1 MITSI
6 RFRFLLC
13 SVLVLMA
20 VSVHAQGFR
29 FSDFR
34 ENPTDM
40 TAATSGVKDL
50 NGRAAALIRFV
61 VRAPQFEFDA
71 NMGIIKTE
79 KHTGEVWVYVPHGT
93 KRLTVRHPYLGVVR
107 DFEPPVAIKSK
118 TTYDVELVIL
128 DRAYMESL
136 YQQQQNGD
144 DRPIETD
151 FYAEPQTE
159 RPPVQ
164 QQERQPEREPDQIR
178 YQSDISDPVYY
189 PAYPSQDQPVSH
201 KSTVGPVA
209 HFYAGIG
216 FNAVSLMGPS
226 VSLGLNFKGFM
237 VEGGFVYGM
246 DKVENVTFTLRN
258 SSKTSE
264 SYDYSCM
271 KALARV
277 GYQIEAVE
285 HFFITP
291 LAGATFN
298 MISGKSTLNSTST
311 DYFKESNPMSIHAA
325 IRFSYEVI
333 DHLRVHLTP
342 QYDFSIGGDEIFEVI
357 KQGDS
362 KIKTWGEG
370 FGINVGVIYEF

>member
-1 MITSI
+1 MM
-6 RFRFLLC
+6 LLT
-13 SVLVLMA
+13 
-20 VSVHAQGFR
+20 VSAFAQGFR
-29 FSDFR
+29 FGNFR
-34 ENPTDM
+34 ETPTDM

-128 DRAYMESL
+128 DRAYMQSL

-178 YQSDISDPVYY
+178 YQADISAPIDDSV
-189 PAYPSQDQPVSH
+189 YPSRDQPVSH

-226 VSLGLNFKGFM
+226 ATLGLNFKGFL
-237 VEGGFVYGM
+237 VEGGFVNGM
-246 DKVENVTFTLRN
+246 DKVENVTFTLR
-258 SSKTSE
+258 SSSTTTE
-264 SYDYSCM
+264 AYDYSCM
-271 KALARV
+271 KVWARV
-277 GYQIEAVE
+277 GYQIKAAE

-325 IRFSYEVI
+325 VRFSYEVI
-333 DHLRVHLTP
+333 NHLYIHLTP
-342 QYDFSIGGDEIFEVI
+342 QYDFNLNGDQIFTVI
-357 KQGDS
+357 KDADNKLES
-362 KIKTWGEG
+362 WGEG
-370 FGINVGVIYEF
+370 FGINMGVTYEF